1 DPPAPAP
8 KGNLSKARAHWIS
21 ANTVAWKTAGLRP
34 DWNVKLSYAVHGSLA
49 LGADGVGGGVSIP
62 LTYDPAGLSDAQ
74 RARFPHL
81 ASYAAFHLPA
91 DRLSEVRAALEGQL
105 AVSATDAG
113 GASTDATGVQVPGV
127 LDDLFAYDGP
137 LGASFAS
144 GVPTLRL
151 WAPTA
156 RSVR

>member
-1 DPPAPAP
+1 RGLSSSAKGPMLLSCRALPILLFAVTAALAATGRASDPPAPAP

-21 ANTVAWKTAGLRP
+21 ANTVAWKAAGLRP

-74 RARFPHL
+74 RALFPHL

-113 GASTDATGVQVPGV
+113 GASTDATGVQV
-127 LDDLFAYDGP
+127 
-137 LGASFAS
+137 
-144 GVPTLRL
+144 
-151 WAPTA
+151 
-156 RSVR
+156 